1 MKTSGKLHQTVAL
14 CTFLITVVSCSES
27 PPIQDNPNELITT
40 LTLTFLP
47 AAGTP
52 AITATLN
59 DADGDGGKPP
69 TVQPIVLPAGTYE
82 LQLKFE
88 NRWENPPED
97 INAEISEEGDEHQVF
112 FTGTAVSGPASS
124 QANAPLAHSY
134 ADLDSKG
141 LPLGL
146 QNKVVAAAGTGTLTV
161 SLRHMQPLNDMP
173 VKTASVG
180 QTVQSGG
187 IEALG
192 GGTDLQANFT
202 VTVN

>member
-1 MKTSGKLHQTVAL
+1 MKTSRKLYQTVAL
-14 CTFLITVVSCSES
+14 CTFLLTTVSCGES
-27 PPIQDNPNELITT
+27 PSIQGNPNELITT

-47 AAGTP
+47 ASSGP

-59 DADGDGGKPP
+59 DPDGDGGNPQ
-69 TVQPIVLPAGTYE
+69 TIEPIVLSAGMYD

-88 NRWENPPED
+88 NRLENPPED
-97 INAEISEEGDEHQVF
+97 INAEISGEGDEHQVF
-112 FTGTAVSGPASS
+112 FTGTAVSGPASN

-134 ADLDSKG
+134 ADIDSKG

-146 QNKVVAAAGTGTLTV
+146 QNKVVAAAGTGALTV
-161 SLRHMQPLNDMP
+161 SLRHMPPLNDMP

>member
-1 MKTSGKLHQTVAL
+1 MKMSVNPFPTLAL
-14 CTFLITVVSCSES
+14 CTFLLTTVGCSES
-27 PPIQDNPNELITT
+27 PIIVDPNELITA

-47 AAGTP
+47 TSGGT
-52 AITATLN
+52 AITALSN

-69 TVQPIVLPAGTYE
+69 TVEPIVLPAGTYD

-88 NRWENPPED
+88 NRLENPPED
-97 INAEISEEGDEHQVF
+97 INAEISGEGDEHQVF
-112 FTGTAVSGPASS
+112 FTGTAVSGPASN

-134 ADLDSKG
+134 ADVDAKG

-146 QNKVVAAAGTGTLTV
+146 QNKVMAAAGTGTLTV
-161 SLRHMQPLNDMP
+161 NLRHMPPINNMP
-173 VKTASVG
+173 VKTASAG